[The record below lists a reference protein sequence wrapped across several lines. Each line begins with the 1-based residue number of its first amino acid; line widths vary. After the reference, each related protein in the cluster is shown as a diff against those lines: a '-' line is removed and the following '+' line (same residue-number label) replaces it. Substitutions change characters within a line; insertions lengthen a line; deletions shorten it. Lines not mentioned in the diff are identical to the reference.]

1 MTKTMNTIN
10 QNILNDFSLNLKKNK
25 YKNKLQDL
33 ILEYCTDIKGEYIYL
48 VKIRIKKSI
57 RNSGYGSL
65 ILSELINFANTH
77 NVRIILYP
85 SDTLGS
91 DINRLHEFYIKH
103 GFFLIKKEND
113 NYMIYNPKQIVHIT

>member
-1 MTKTMNTIN
+1 MNQTI
-10 QNILNDFSLNLKKNK
+10 LDEFSTNLKKNK

-65 ILSELINFANTH
+65 IMSDLIKFANTY

-91 DINRLHEFYIKH
+91 DINRLYEFYIKH
-103 GFFLIKKEND
+103 GFFLIKKDND
-113 NYMIYNPKQIVHIT
+113 NYMTYNPKQIVQKLNNTIVQV